1 MKNLFFILAI
11 VFFNFQVSFTQEYIP
26 TAADIRQFP
35 QTKTMMVL
43 EESPL
48 SEYNFSLKDAVP
60 DEWNIT
66 PFDFMEWRNF
76 EAQKRDR
83 ALSFLLINNATV
95 ENDRSN
101 TRYLFMSLLLGGTN
115 RSLANMPDLCSIP
128 LAYDGADEETYIY
141 KIGVFLHFIQ
151 NHVKLLTADP
161 SIATK
166 NVFQYYNRNIQ
177 KLEDK
182 TLYLIAEELAGEAN
196 TVEKIRQV
204 YDGQFKLVTKEDIQ
218 KAIADKDPN
227 VVFLHKVGPGR
238 NLANARCFKILVGAA
253 DAQFYYFDYHT
264 INNRTPDGF
273 LASDFRKL
281 SRQNR

>member
-1 MKNLFFILAI
+1 MKNLFFVLVI
-11 VFFNFQVSFTQEYIP
+11 VFFNFQVFFAQEYIP
-26 TAADIRQFP
+26 TVADIRQFP

-43 EESPL
+43 EESL
-48 SEYNFSLKDAVP
+48 MSEYNFSIRDAAP

-83 ALSFLLINNATV
+83 TLSFLLINNVTI
-95 ENDRSN
+95 ENDKSN

-128 LAYDGADEETYIY
+128 LAYDGADEETYTY

-151 NHVKLLTADP
+151 NHVKLLTDDP

-166 NVFQYYNRNIQ
+166 NVFQHYNKNIQ
-177 KLEDK
+177 ELGDK
-182 TLYLIAEELAGEAN
+182 TLYLIAEELADDVN
-196 TVEKIRQV
+196 TVEKIRRV

-218 KAIADKDPN
+218 RAIADRDPN
-227 VVFLHKVGPGR
+227 VVFLHKVGPSR
-238 NLANARCFKILVGAA
+238 NQANTRCFKILVGAA

-264 INNRTPDGF
+264 INNRTPNGF